1 MRIEK
6 FRVQGFKNLTEPL
19 VMDNLRGYNVIH
31 GVNNIGKSNLLEA
44 MSLLMQPSKTF
55 LKDAKPLTGDSKLE
69 IDAWVPGL
77 HKSAPEQLTE
87 ADKHISDTAVSV
99 LSWSHGRR
107 STRLMDI
114 HGVYVASAP
123 LPIMDQKGIDDLAA
137 TLKNLGANRR
147 GPMQDERFLLIPVS
161 RSLSEKIPT
170 QKSRETTL
178 ALEMYDAQQSE
189 DIANVKRWRAFVEA
203 MKDFQDITGPGEFV
217 ATFQRASSEAQ
228 LMFEMQDARIPFRLL
243 GSGIQQIVTL
253 LGMILMSNAS
263 IIAIEEPEL
272 NLRWALQTRLAQ
284 TLRNLLANP
293 DAGIDQLFLTTH
305 SPAFSDTPDFW
316 LMRKGAAGPVIERRP
331 SSDLALVLQ
340 DSLQAPP
347 VLPHNEIKA
356 WLTPQGVV
364 QVPAFVLAQ
373 LQLEHGGAVIF
384 RTMQD
389 GVLLQ
394 NEDIAL
400 ANAGLASEATSAA

>member
-1 MRIEK
+1 MRIEH

-19 VMDNLRGYNVIH
+19 VMDNLRAYNVIH

-44 MSLLMQPSKTF
+44 MSLLMQPSKT
-55 LKDAKPLTGDSKLE
+55 LSKDATPLTGDSKLE
-69 IDAWVPGL
+69 IEAWIPGL
-77 HKSAPEQLTE
+77 FPEVSIEIRKELRELIDTLPEAVEQSVTFIQYRRRKALNVQTGKWILLDENPFTE
-87 ADKHISDTAVSV
+87 GPRISTLLGS
-99 LSWSHGRR
+99 RR
-107 STRLMDI
+107 
-114 HGVYVASAP
+114 
-123 LPIMDQKGIDDLAA
+123 K
-137 TLKNLGANRR
+137 
-147 GPMQDERFLLIPVS
+147 GPMQNERFVLIPVA
-161 RSLSEKIPT
+161 RALSEKI
-170 QKSRETTL
+170 QAQANRETTI

-217 ATFQRASSEAQ
+217 ATFQRTSNEAQ
-228 LMFEMQDARIPFRLL
+228 LMFETKDARIPFRLL
-243 GSGIQQIVTL
+243 GSGMQQIVTL

-316 LMRKGAAGPVIERRP
+316 LMRKGVAGPIIERRP
-331 SSDLALVLQ
+331 STDLALVLQ
-340 DSLQAPP
+340 DDLQPAPE
-347 VLPHNEIKA
+347 LPRNEIKA

-364 QVPAFVLAQ
+364 QVPAFVQTQ

-384 RTMQD
+384 REAQD
-389 GVLLQ
+389 GILLQ

-400 ANAGLASEATSAA
+400 GLETSEASSAG

>member
-44 MSLLMQPSKTF
+44 MSLLMQPSKT
-55 LKDAKPLTGDSKLE
+55 LSNDAKPLTGNSKIE
-69 IDAWVPGL
+69 IDAEVPGL
-77 HKSAPEQLTE
+77 LESISTPLSEEEILTHG
-87 ADKHISDTAVSV
+87 KVVSV
-99 LSWSHGRR
+99 LSWSYGKRR
-107 STRLMDI
+107 IGWMDI
-114 HGVYVASAP
+114 RGTYVSGPFEASIYN
-123 LPIMDQKGIDDLAA
+123 L
-137 TLKNLGANRR
+137 LGANRR